1 MSYSGY
7 NSLPQCGCWYQ
18 KPQYPL
24 GPDLYP
30 PGPDR
35 IYLPQVNLEAHSTIL
50 ASTSKTTLT
59 QTFINPESKVL
70 NNLSYTFPL
79 YDGVSVVR
87 FKCTIADRVIHG
99 LVKEREEA
107 KSEYQE
113 AVRQGQTAALLE
125 QSTLASDTFTT
136 SIGNIPAGSTA
147 VIEITYLGELQHDAQ
162 ADGVRFCIPSIIC
175 PRYASAGVNGAAL
188 KETVADVV
196 RKGSIKITVDVSVDK
211 RSNIRGLQSPSHPI
225 AISLGQTSVAAEDV
239 FEKHLA
245 SATLTM
251 KQGDAFFDKDFV
263 LIVNAKDQEI
273 PAAFLESHPT
283 ISNQRALMATL
294 VPKFNIPN
302 NNPEIVFVID
312 RSGSM
317 GGKIKTLQDALR
329 VFLKSLPVGVKFNIC
344 SFGSTHSFMWS
355 KSQPYDALSLKKA
368 LAYVDTVDSDFGGTE
383 MYAPV
388 RATVENRLKD
398 LDLEV
403 LLLTDGE
410 IWNQEALFKYINGV
424 VSDKPIRFFS
434 LGIGNGAS
442 HSLIQGIARAGNGFA
457 QSVNNNEQLDKK
469 VVRMLKG
476 ALTPHIKDYTVEII
490 YEGDGDEDFEIID
503 KANEIPTAENFRP
516 PHKQSDDAMD
526 VESKKEDPQPKQP
539 ISLFDPSYQES
550 DIRSEAVPETDLPKL
565 QAPNVLQAP
574 YKMPPLYPFNRTTV
588 YLLLSP
594 ETVHQKP
601 KSLLLKGT
609 SKHGP
614 LSLKI
619 PIDDAG
625 QGTTIH
631 QLAARKI
638 TLELEEGRG
647 WVYHAKDKDG
657 KLILDNYESKKEDI
671 VRHEAVRLGVQFQ
684 VAGKYCSF
692 VAVEPGNKTKETG
705 KDNSEAVTHA
715 EEVTYNPGSQG
726 PGPVQNYSAVPRMQ
740 MMCQTVQSS
749 AARYGAP
756 HRSSGVA
763 YECSTRGGPPVEGI
777 RFSDSEYSSFS
788 LFGSS
793 VTDSPLP
800 SGQSRSRGPGPEQ
813 AQTSLFGEVAPS
825 SQMDSRP
832 LFSPFA
838 APLHVP
844 PPAPGSS
851 HSPSPFFGSGP
862 AFQAQS
868 RPLFGA
874 SPAPYMHSFPSA
886 PPSFDTVTPTTSPLY
901 GFPPANAH
909 SSPSAHAVGALSLDS
924 HAKPNDIDTPDDS
937 IVSACKRGGSTD
949 GLGSRL
955 RKQLFNRRSTG
966 GDRGSGKE
974 RGGFVPTAPP
984 RQPELPENKVR
995 ALISLQ
1001 SFEGSWKWNDALFG
1015 IMELSALGVE
1025 RKLDWASVLGMGTG
1039 VNSKDTKQRSI
1050 VATLLVVAYLQE
1062 KWAGEKETWEL
1073 VAEKAMGWAVEEI
1086 RKIGG
1091 NGAEKKGEE
1100 LLGAF
1105 DVVF

>member
-7 NSLPQCGCWYQ
+7 EGLPQCGCWYH

-24 GPDLYP
+24 GPD
-30 PGPDR
+30 R
-35 IYLPQVNLEAHSTIL
+35 IFLPQVNLEAHSTIL

-59 QTFINPESKVL
+59 QTFINPESKVVK
-70 NNLSYTFPL
+70 NLKYTFPL
-79 YDGVSVVR
+79 YDGVSVVG

-113 AVRQGQTAALLE
+113 AVRQGQSAALLE

-147 VIEITYLGELQHDAQ
+147 VVEITYLGELQHDAQ
-162 ADGVRFCIPSIIC
+162 ADGVRFCIPSAIC
-175 PRYASAGVNGAAL
+175 PRYASAGVNVAAL
-188 KETVADVV
+188 KETLADVV
-196 RKGSIKITVDVSVDK
+196 RKGSIRITVDVSVDK
-211 RSNIRGLQSPSHPI
+211 GSSIRGLQSPSHPI
-225 AISLGQTSVAAEDV
+225 AISLGRTSVAAEDV
-239 FEKHLA
+239 FEQHLA

-251 KQGDAFFDKDFV
+251 KEGDIFFDKDFV

-283 ISNQRALMATL
+283 IPNQRALMATL
-294 VPKFNIPN
+294 VPKFNLPN
-302 NNPEIVFVID
+302 NSPEIVFVID

-329 VFLKSLPVGVKFNIC
+329 VFLKSLPVGIKFNIC
-344 SFGSTHSFMWS
+344 SFGSSHSFMWK
-355 KSQPYDALSLKKA
+355 KSQKYDATSLEKA
-368 LAYVDTVDSDFGGTE
+368 LAYVDTVDADFGGTE

-388 RATVENRLKD
+388 EATVKNRLKD

-410 IWNQEALFKYINGV
+410 IWDQESLFTYINAA

-434 LGIGNGAS
+434 LGIGDGAS

-457 QSVNNNEQLDKK
+457 QSVNDNEQLDKK

-476 ALTPHIKDYTVEII
+476 ALTPHIKDYTVEIV

-503 KANEIPTAENFRP
+503 KANEIPTAENFPP
-516 PHKQSDDAMD
+516 PHKQSEDAMD
-526 VESKKEDPQPKQP
+526 VDSKKEDPKPKQT

-550 DIRSEAVPETDLPKL
+550 DIRSEAVPEIDLPKL

-614 LSLKI
+614 LALKI
-619 PIDDAG
+619 PIDDVG

-647 WVYHAKDKDG
+647 WVYHAKDTDG

-671 VRHEAVRLGVQFQ
+671 VKHEAVRLGVQFQ

-692 VAVEPGNKTKETG
+692 VAVDPGSKTNEAGKE
-705 KDNSEAVTHA
+705 NSVSSASEAVT
-715 EEVTYNPGSQG
+715 YNPEPQS
-726 PGPVQNYSAVPRMQ
+726 PVPVQHYGAVPHMQ
-740 MMCQTVQSS
+740 MMCQVVQPS
-749 AARYGAP
+749 AGTARYRAP
-756 HRSSGVA
+756 VARFCDTRGGSPPSVA
-763 YECSTRGGPPVEGI
+763 YECSTRGGPPTGGDM
-777 RFSDSEYSSFS
+777 RFSDSEYSSVS

-793 VTDSPLP
+793 VTNTPLL
-800 SGQSRSRGPGPEQ
+800 SGQSRTRGPGREQ
-813 AQTSLFGEVAPS
+813 AQASLFGGAAPS
-825 SQMDSRP
+825 SQIYSKP
-832 LFSPFA
+832 LFSPPA
-838 APLHVP
+838 APPHVP
-844 PPAPGSS
+844 PPVPGSS
-851 HSPSPFFGSGP
+851 HSAAPFGSGP
-862 AFQAQS
+862 ASQAQS
-868 RPLFGA
+868 GPLFGA
-874 SPAPYMHSFPSA
+874 PRASYMHSFPSA
-886 PPSFDTVTPTTSPLY
+886 FSSFGTVTPTTSPSY
-901 GFPPANAH
+901 GSPPINAH
-909 SSPSAHAVGALSLDS
+909 SSPSTRATGIFSMDS
-924 HAKPNDIDTPDDS
+924 HAKSDDIDTPIGS
-937 IVSACKRGGSTD
+937 GITNARIGGGRTG
-949 GLGSRL
+949 GLGAG
-955 RKQLFNRRSTG
+955 KQLFNKRA
-966 GDRGSGKE
+966 SGRE
-974 RGGFVPTAPP
+974 RGGFIPAAPP
-984 RQPELPENKVR
+984 QEPELPKNKVR

-1001 SFEGSWKWNDALFG
+1001 SFEGSWEWNDALFG
-1015 IMELSALGVE
+1015 IMELSAFGVE
-1025 RKLDWASVLGMGTG
+1025 RKLDWASVLGMGTRL
-1039 VNSKDTKQRSI
+1039 NSKDTKQRTI
-1050 VATLLVVAYLQE
+1050 VATLLVVAYLHK
-1062 KWAGEKETWEL
+1062 KWAAEKETWEL
-1073 VAEKAMGWAVEEI
+1073 VAEKGMGWAVEEI

-1091 NGAEKKGEE
+1091 SAAGKKGEE

-1105 DVVF
+1105 DAVF